1 VSYTRNFG
9 FRDLT
14 AIVRDGR
21 NQVPTG
27 LTGSDANGFLIG
39 TAVTVDPNAPGKLKR
54 PGAAAAPTAL
64 SGIVLY
70 EHIQMQGVDPLLTT
84 PLDPP
89 FIYAPQ
95 GRFAQMV
102 HGVGVKV
109 WFKNTSNLPL
119 YDGRQQVGG
128 TLVGGD
134 LSSLKPGDHLT
145 PAADGTWAKGAADG
159 STAWLTV
166 ESVNATTGLVEA
178 RFTF

>member
-1 VSYTRNFG
+1 MSYTRNFG

-14 AIVRDGR
+14 NIIRDGR

-39 TAVTVDPNAPGKLKR
+39 TAVTVDPNNAGKLMR

-70 EHIQMQGVDPLLTT
+70 EHIQFQGVDPLLTT

-89 FIYAPQ
+89 YIYAPQ
-95 GRFAQMV
+95 GRMAQMV
-102 HGVGVKV
+102 HGIGVKV
-109 WFKNTSNLPL
+109 WFKNTANLPL

-128 TLVGGD
+128 TLVNATD
-134 LSSLKPGDHLT
+134 LTTLKPGDNLT
-145 PAADGTWAKGAADG
+145 PAADGTWAKAA
-159 STAWLTV
+159 SAAAAWLTV

>member
-1 VSYTRNFG
+1 MSYTRNFG

-27 LTGSDANGFLIG
+27 LTGTDANGYLLG
-39 TAVTVDPNAPGKLKR
+39 TAVTVDPDNAGKLKR

-102 HGVGVKV
+102 HGTGVKV
-109 WFKNTSNLPL
+109 WFKNTQNLPL

-128 TLVGGD
+128 TLVSSTD
-134 LSSLKPGDHLT
+134 LATLKPGDHLT
-145 PAADGTWAKGAADG
+145 PAADGTWAKAVDAT
-159 STAWLTV
+159 TAWLTV

>member
-21 NQVPTG
+21 NKVPTG
-27 LTGSDANGFLIG
+27 LTGSDASGFLIG
-39 TAVTVDPNAPGKLKR
+39 TAVTVDPANPGSLKR

-64 SGIVLY
+64 SGIVIY

-84 PLDPP
+84 FLDPP
-89 FIYAPQ
+89 FIWAPQ
-95 GRFAQMV
+95 GRYAQMV

-109 WFKNTSNLPL
+109 WFKNTSDLPL
-119 YDGRQQVGG
+119 YDGRSQVGG
-128 TLVGGD
+128 TLVNPTD
-134 LSSLKPGDHLT
+134 LSTLAVGDNLT
-145 PAADGTWAKGAADG
+145 PAADGTWAKTATAAE
-159 STAWLTV
+159 AWLTV

>member
-39 TAVTVDPNAPGKLKR
+39 TAVTVDPANPGKLKR
-54 PGAAAAPTAL
+54 PAANAAPTAL

-89 FIYAPQ
+89 FIYAPM

-102 HGVGVKV
+102 HGPGVKV

-128 TLVGGD
+128 TLVNTA
-134 LSSLKPGDHLT
+134 LNSIAPGDHLT
-145 PAADGTWAKGAADG
+145 THADGTWDKAADAT
-159 STAWLTV
+159 TAWLTV
-166 ESVNATTGLVEA
+166 ESVNSTTGLVEA